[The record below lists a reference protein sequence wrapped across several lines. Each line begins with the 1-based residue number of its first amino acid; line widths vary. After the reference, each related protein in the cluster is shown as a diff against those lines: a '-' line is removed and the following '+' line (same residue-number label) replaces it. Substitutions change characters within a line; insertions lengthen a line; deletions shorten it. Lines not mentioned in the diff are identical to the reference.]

1 MKIIILGSGQVGLSM
16 AEILSRENNDITLV
30 DNDER
35 VLDGLQDRLDI
46 RTVVGSGSYPNVIEQ
61 AGGEDADL
69 ILAVTN
75 HDEINMAACQI
86 AWSLFKTPKKIA
98 RIRASEYL
106 MHPEIFCKE
115 AVPIDVIIS
124 PEALVTAQILRLIEY
139 PGALQVVDFAEGKI
153 RLVGILAY
161 SGSPL
166 VGHQISDLREH
177 LPKVDTRVAAIY
189 RGNRAIMPRGD
200 TVIEPGDEVFFVA
213 AKDHIPQVMSELR
226 QIDKPGRRI
235 ILAGAGNIGFRLA
248 QTLEQYHYQTKLI
261 ERDSRRARFV
271 SEQLERTVVLS
282 GDAADEELLLQENIE
297 STEVFCSLTNDD
309 EANILSAMLAKR
321 LGAHRV
327 ISLVNRSAYVDL
339 IESSVLDIALSPR
352 TATIGSLL
360 THIRRGDV
368 VAVHS
373 LRRGAAEAIE
383 AIAHGD
389 PGTSRVVGRRIEEID
404 LPKGASLGA
413 ILRGDEVLIA
423 HDDIVIEAE
432 DHVILFVMEKAHIPD
447 IERLF
452 QVSPIFI

>member
-16 AEILSRENNDITLV
+16 AEILSREKNDVTLV
-30 DNDER
+30 DNDESI
-35 VLDGLQDRLDI
+35 LEGIQDRLDI
-46 RTVVGSGSYPNVIEQ
+46 RTVTGSASYPNIIAQ

-75 HDEINMAACQI
+75 HDEVNMAACQI

-106 MHPEIFCKE
+106 AHPEIFCRE

-124 PEALVTAQILRLIEY
+124 PEALVTEQIVRLIEY
-139 PGALQVVDFAEGKI
+139 PGALQVVDFADGKI
-153 RLVGILAY
+153 RLVGIKAD
-161 SGSPL
+161 SDSPL
-166 VGHQISDLREH
+166 VGHPIRELREH
-177 LPKVDTRVAAIY
+177 LPGVDTRVAAIY
-189 RGNRAIMPRGD
+189 RGNSPIIPQGD
-200 TVIEPGDEVFFVA
+200 TVIHPDDEVFFVA
-213 AKDHIPQVMSELR
+213 ARDHITQVMSELQR
-226 QIDKPGRRI
+226 IDKPGRRI

-248 QTLEQYHYQTKLI
+248 QTLEKYNYHTKLI
-261 ERDSRRARFV
+261 ERDHRRARFV
-271 SEQLERTVVLS
+271 SEHLENSVVLHGS
-282 GDAADEELLLQENIE
+282 AADEELLLQENIE

-352 TATIGSLL
+352 TVTIGALL

-389 PGTSRVVGRRIEEID
+389 SNTSRVVGRKVEDIE

-423 HDDIVIEAE
+423 HDATVIEPE
-432 DHVILFVMEKAHIPD
+432 DHVILFVMDKSHIPQ

-452 QVSPIFI
+452 QVSAIFI

>member
-16 AEILSRENNDITLV
+16 AEILSRENNDVTLV
-30 DNDER
+30 DSDES
-35 VLDGLQDRLDI
+35 VLEGLQDRMDI
-46 RTVVGSGSYPNVIEQ
+46 RTVVGSGAYPTVIEQ

-75 HDEINMAACQI
+75 QDEVNMAACQI
-86 AWSLFKTPKKIA
+86 AWTLFKTPKKIA

-106 MHPEIFCKE
+106 ARPEIFCRE

-124 PEALVTAQILRLIEY
+124 PEGLVTKQIQRLIEY

-153 RLVGILAY
+153 RLVGIRAY

-166 VGHQISDLREH
+166 VGHQISELRDH
-177 LPKVDTRVAAIY
+177 LPGVDTRVAAIY
-189 RGNRAIMPRGD
+189 RGNSPIMPQGD
-200 TVIEPGDEVFFVA
+200 TVIEPDDEVFFVA
-213 AKDHIPQVMSELR
+213 ARDHIPQVMSELR

-248 QTLEQYHYQTKLI
+248 QTLEQFNYQTKLI
-261 ERDSRRARFV
+261 ERDPRRARFV
-271 SEQLERTVVLS
+271 SERLEHTVELN
-282 GDAADEELLLQENIE
+282 GDAADEELLLQENIDN
-297 STEVFCSLTNDD
+297 TEVFCSLTNDD

-368 VAVHS
+368 VAAHS

-389 PGTSRVVGRRIEEID
+389 PDTSRVVGRKVEDIE
-404 LPKGASLGA
+404 LPQSASLGA

-423 HDDIVIEAE
+423 HDDTVIESE
-432 DHVILFVMEKAHIPD
+432 DHVILFVMDKADLPD